1 MAYTSPWLNP
11 GPYSSTVDRLSAEA
25 IAIDEG
31 VYQTVLN
38 AQNFSEKYSGDF
50 SIVTQLK
57 DETSQFNSKW
67 SQELQT
73 SRDAASALSGWLR
86 SFSGVYLAMINDV
99 VTENDAHDL
108 VTEYNAFLK
117 APYPSAKYPLDDTPG
132 PKKAFNE
139 IEGLAVTEANHVI
152 TSVQGNDWQN
162 GLKDLKKDLPAAMQG
177 VTQVRNALN
186 SYATKLE

>member
-57 DETSQFNSKW
+57 DETSQFNSVW
-67 SQELQT
+67 SIPIMIIANKP
-73 SRDAASALSGWLR
+73 D
-86 SFSGVYLAMINDV
+86 SFSIDR
-99 VTENDAHDL
+99 
-108 VTEYNAFLK
+108 
-117 APYPSAKYPLDDTPG
+117 
-132 PKKAFNE
+132 
-139 IEGLAVTEANHVI
+139 
-152 TSVQGNDWQN
+152 N
-162 GLKDLKKDLPAAMQG
+162 G
-177 VTQVRNALN
+177 VRNCRHRAMLRLLCLVG
-186 SYATKLE
+186 SGVRFTGYL